1 MICFIYR
8 SPKKDQ
14 MYLYIREKD
23 CFDDI
28 PEQLLVAFGEPEFS
42 MVVDLTTREKLS
54 RVDIN
59 AVRSNLSTEGYY
71 LQMPP
76 VLDDY

>member
-1 MICFIYR
+1 MICFIYL
-8 SPKKDQ
+8 SSKKDQ

-42 MVVDLTTREKLS
+42 MVVDLTTRKKLA

-59 AVRSNLSTEGYY
+59 AVRSNLTKEGYY

-76 VLDDY
+76 VLDDC